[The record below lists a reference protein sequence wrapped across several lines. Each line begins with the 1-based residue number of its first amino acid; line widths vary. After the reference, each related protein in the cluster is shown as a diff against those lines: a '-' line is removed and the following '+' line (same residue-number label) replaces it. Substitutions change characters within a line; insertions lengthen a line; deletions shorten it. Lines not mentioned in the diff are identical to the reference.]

1 MIHMQQEPS
10 GQILVLEIEGKL
22 EHADY
27 EELVPRLETWLAE
40 HGSIR
45 CLIDMRGFH
54 GIELRAIWDELRFD
68 LRHGGDIE
76 RCAVLGDRRWEA
88 GMTKLSKALFRSAE
102 IRYFGDGER
111 GLALEWL
118 RDGG

>member
-1 MIHMQQEPS
+1 VIHMRQDPS
-10 GQILVLEIEGKL
+10 GQVLVLEVEGKL

-27 EELVPRLETWLAE
+27 EELVPRLEAWIAE

-118 RDGG
+118 RDGR